1 MSGKEVPMTDQDQ
14 GYAQGDDEPFGF
26 VDDDEEEGEELE
38 EDILGSRDYAEADR
52 YGMTQEE
59 QRRGTPLNME
69 LAAEEPEVWEDDGGP
84 GPGDPVP
91 DEPAEP
97 RDLEGGGPAAEDEPP
112 RG

>member
-1 MSGKEVPMTDQDQ
+1 MTDQDQ

-38 EDILGSRDYAEADR
+38 EEILGSRDYAEADR

-59 QRRGTPLNME
+59 QRRGAPLNLE
-69 LAAEEPEVWEDDGGP
+69 LAAEEPEVWEDDRS

-97 RDLEGGGPAAEDEPP
+97 QDLSEGEPAAEEEPP

>member
-1 MSGKEVPMTDQDQ
+1 MSDGST

-38 EDILGSRDYAEADR
+38 EDILDARDYAEADR

-59 QRRGTPLNME
+59 ERRGASLNLE
-69 LAAEEPEVWEDDGGP
+69 LAAEEPEVWDEDDGGP

-91 DEPAEP
+91 DEPSRDREP
-97 RDLEGGGPAAEDEPP
+97 GGPGDANPGAAV
-112 RG
+112 